1 MEKNLEAIENTEI
14 IKAAQIIKNGGV
26 VVFPTDTVYGI
37 GANALNE
44 DAIKKLYKAKG
55 RPLNKKT
62 CVLVSSID
70 MLKQVTR
77 NISDVEYKLINEFLP
92 GPLTIT
98 LNVKNIIPKILTN
111 YEDFV
116 GFRIPANKIALEL
129 IEKVGCPLATSSA
142 NLAGEPT
149 GINIKDIKNA
159 FKDNVD
165 YYIDGGKCEIGMPST
180 IIQVIDEIPHI
191 IRKGSITEKQIA
203 KVLQV

>member
-1 MEKNLEAIENTEI
+1 MEKKLEAIENTEI

-37 GANALNE
+37 GASALNE

-149 GINIKDIKNA
+149 GINIKD
-159 FKDNVD
+159 NVD

-180 IIQVIDEIPHI
+180 IVQVIDEIPHI